1 MRKWGLIL
9 VLIVGLVGLY
19 GIAQGKVSGVCSNCH
34 TMHYSQDGGVLSEWG
49 QSGPYESLLVNS
61 CIGCHTGVNDGT
73 NTTPYVYSESEPT
86 YGTNTLAGGN
96 FYWVANGCNECGHNV
111 TDIPGVSQDSN
122 FTETPGLVSG
132 KTCSSCHG
140 SGNMVLEPK
149 EVNGVYYSG
158 CQFCHCVRHHGD
170 DSGPVVGLDDTP
182 VNSRGKYLKPKYRF
196 LDLTTYC
203 NPGNHCDFAEGT
215 YKFYGVAGIEDGDW
229 EYTVSSSD
237 HNEYCGA
244 VSSEDYSGASH
255 SISRYCAACHW
266 GFYGDNTGHWKR
278 HPSDYALPDSGEYA
292 NYTTYNPL
300 APIARLEST
309 LTSMTVASSTV
320 TPGEDQVSCLSCH
333 RPHGS
338 PYPDILRWD
347 YENECKAGT
356 SSSDCG
362 CFVCHTKK
370 GGS

>member
-1 MRKWGLIL
+1 MRKWDLIL

-19 GIAQGKVSGVCSNCH
+19 GIAQAKVSGVCSNCH
-34 TMHYSQDGGVLSEWG
+34 TMHSSQSPWPSEWG
-49 QSGPYESLLVNS
+49 SGGPYQTLLVNS
-61 CIGCHTGVNDGT
+61 CIGCHTGENDGT

-96 FYWVANGCNECGHNV
+96 FYWVANGCDECGHNV

-122 FTETPGLVSG
+122 FSQTPGFVSG
-132 KTCSSCHG
+132 TTCSACHD
-140 SGNMVLEPK
+140 SGNMILDPLLYK
-149 EVNGVYYSG
+149 GVYYSG
-158 CQFCHCVRHHGD
+158 CQFCHDPKHHAD
-170 DSGPVVGLDDTP
+170 DSGPVVGDDEE
-182 VNSRGKYLKPKYRF
+182 VKYRF
-196 LDLTTYC
+196 LNFTAFHPYTFQQGSY
-203 NPGNHCDFAEGT
+203 N
-215 YKFYGVAGIEDGDW
+215 FYGVAGIEDDDW

-244 VSSEDYSGASH
+244 ASSEDYSGASH

-309 LTSMTVASSTV
+309 LTGMTVASSTV

-338 PYPDILRWD
+338 PYPDMLRWD

-356 SSSDCG
+356 SDPDCG

>member
-19 GIAQGKVSGVCSNCH
+19 GIAQAKVSGVCSNCH
-34 TMHYSQDGGVLSEWG
+34 TMHSSQSPWPSEWG
-49 QSGPYESLLVNS
+49 SGGPYQTLLVNS
-61 CIGCHTGVNDGT
+61 CIGCHTGENDGT

-111 TDIPGVSQDSN
+111 TDIPGVSEDSN
-122 FTETPGLVSG
+122 FSQTPGLVSG
-132 KTCSSCHG
+132 TTCSACHG
-140 SGNMVLEPK
+140 GGNMVLAPK
-149 EVNGVYYSG
+149 EYNGVYYSG
-158 CQFCHCVRHHGD
+158 CQFCHCVKHHGD
-170 DSGPVVGLDDTP
+170 DSGPVVGLDDTV
-182 VNSRGKYLKPKYRF
+182 VNNHYVKPKYRF
-196 LDLTTYC
+196 LSLDSFHPTSFTE
-203 NPGNHCDFAEGT
+203 GN

-266 GFYGDNTGHWKR
+266 GFYGDSTGHWKR

-292 NYTTYNPL
+292 DYTTYNPL
-300 APIARLEST
+300 APIARPEST

-338 PYPDILRWD
+338 PYPDMLRWD

-356 SSSDCG
+356 ADPDCG

>member
-1 MRKWGLIL
+1 MRKIIFVVCISLISL
-9 VLIVGLVGLY
+9 VFVPY
-19 GIAQGKVSGVCSNCH
+19 IALARVSGVCSNCH
-34 TMHYSQDGGVLSEWG
+34 TMHSSQSPWPSEWG
-49 QSGPYESLLVNS
+49 TGGPYQTLLVNS

-73 NTTPYVYSESEPT
+73 NTTPYVFSESEPS

-96 FYWVANGCNECGHNV
+96 FYWVAHGCDECGHNV

-122 FTETPGLVSG
+122 FSQTPGFVSG

-140 SGNMVLEPK
+140 GGNMVLEPK
-149 EVNGVYYSG
+149 EYNGVYYSG
-158 CQFCHCVRHHGD
+158 CQFCHCVKHHGD
-170 DSGPVVGLDDTP
+170 DSSPVVGLDDTT
-182 VNSRGKYLKPKYRF
+182 VNYHYVKPKYRF
-196 LDLTTYC
+196 LSFDSFHITSFT
-203 NPGNHCDFAEGT
+203 EGS
-215 YKFYGVAGIEDGDW
+215 YNNFKGVAGIEDGDW

-244 VSSEDYSGASH
+244 ASSGDYSGASH

-266 GFYGDNTGHWKR
+266 GFYGDNSGHWKR

-292 NYTTYNPL
+292 NYTTYSPL
-300 APIARLEST
+300 APIARVEST
-309 LTSMTVASSTV
+309 LTGMTVASSTV

-338 PYPDILRWD
+338 PYPDMLRWNYD
-347 YENECKAGT
+347 NECQAGS

-362 CFVCHTKK
+362 CFVCHTQK
-370 GGS
+370 GG

>member
-1 MRKWGLIL
+1 MRKWDLIL

-19 GIAQGKVSGVCSNCH
+19 GIAQAKVSGVCSNCH
-34 TMHYSQDGGVLSEWG
+34 TMHSSQSPWPSEWG
-49 QSGPYESLLVNS
+49 SGGPYQTLLVNS

-86 YGTNTLAGGN
+86 YGTDTLAGGN
-96 FYWVANGCNECGHNV
+96 FYWVANGCDECGHNV
-111 TDIPGVSQDSN
+111 TDIPGVGQDPN
-122 FTETPGLVSG
+122 FTQTPGFVSDV
-132 KTCSSCHG
+132 TCSCCHD
-140 SGNMVLEPK
+140 SGNMILDPK
-149 EVNGVYYSG
+149 LYEGVYYSG
-158 CQFCHCVRHHGD
+158 CQFCHDPKHHAD
-170 DSGPVVGLDDTP
+170 DSGPVVGDDEE
-182 VNSRGKYLKPKYRF
+182 VKYRF
-196 LDLTTYC
+196 LSFTAFHPYTFQQGGKL
-203 NPGNHCDFAEGT
+203 
-215 YKFYGVAGIEDGDW
+215 KFYGVAGIEDGDW
-229 EYTVSSSD
+229 EYTVSSTD

-244 VSSEDYSGASH
+244 ASSEDYSGASH
-255 SISRYCAACHW
+255 SISRYCAACHY

-309 LTSMTVASSTV
+309 LTGMTAASSTV

-338 PYPDILRWD
+338 PYPDMLRWD

>member
-19 GIAQGKVSGVCSNCH
+19 GIAQAKVSGVCSNCH
-34 TMHYSQDGGVLSEWG
+34 TMHSSQSPWPSEWG
-49 QSGPYESLLVNS
+49 TGGPYQTLLVNS

-73 NTTPYVYSESEPT
+73 NTIPYVYSESEPT

-96 FYWVANGCNECGHNV
+96 FYWLVNGSGTYDKDTLGHNV
-111 TDIPGVSQDSN
+111 TEIPGVSQDSN
-122 FTETPGLVSG
+122 FSQTPGHVDG

-140 SGNMVLEPK
+140 SGNMVLTK
-149 EVNGVYYSG
+149 CV
-158 CQFCHCVRHHGD
+158 FCHNPKHHGD
-170 DSGPVVGLDDTP
+170 DSGPVVGLDDTV
-182 VNSRGKYLKPKYRF
+182 VNYHYVKPKYRF
-196 LDLTTYC
+196 LSLDYFHPST
-203 NPGNHCDFAEGT
+203 HQEGS
-215 YKFYGVAGIEDGDW
+215 YNFYGVAGIEDGDW
-229 EYTVSSSD
+229 EYTVSSTD

-244 VSSEDYSGASH
+244 ASSEDYSGASH

-278 HPSDYALPDSGEYA
+278 HPSDYALPNSGEYA

-309 LTSMTVASSTV
+309 LTGMMAASATV

-356 SSSDCG
+356 ADPDCG
-362 CFVCHTKK
+362 CFVCHTQK